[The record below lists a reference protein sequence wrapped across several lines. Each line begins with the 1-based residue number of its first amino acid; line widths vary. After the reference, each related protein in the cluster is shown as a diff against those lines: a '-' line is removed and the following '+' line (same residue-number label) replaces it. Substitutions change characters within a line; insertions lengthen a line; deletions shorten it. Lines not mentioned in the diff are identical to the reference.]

1 MSYLKLEAKGNGI
14 TDSPVYSDR
23 LRDMNAIIAEL
34 KEVHENF
41 STHSMNETGLALQG
55 MKIAL
60 GEVIEY
66 LERV

>member
-1 MSYLKLEAKGNGI
+1 MSWLGLEAKGNGI

-23 LRDMNAIIAEL
+23 LRDMNGIIAEL
-34 KEVHENF
+34 KETHENF
-41 STHSMNETGLALQG
+41 STHSMNGTGLALQG

-60 GEVIEY
+60 AEVIEY

>member
-1 MSYLKLEAKGNGI
+1 MSYLKLESKGFSIADNDTYGGRMRDI
-14 TDSPVYSDR
+14 DGVLADLRSTYDS
-23 LRDMNAIIAEL
+23 
-34 KEVHENF
+34 F
-41 STHSMNETGLALQG
+41 STHSMNETALALQG

>member
-1 MSYLKLEAKGNGI
+1 MSYLKLESKGLGI
-14 TDSPVYSDR
+14 TDSPVYSNR
-23 LRDMNAIIAEL
+23 LRDMDGIIAEL
-34 KEVHENF
+34 KETHDNF

>member
-1 MSYLKLEAKGNGI
+1 MSYLKLETKGFGI
-14 TDSPVYSDR
+14 TDSSIYSDR

-34 KEVHENF
+34 KETYENF
-41 STHSMNETGLALQG
+41 STHSMNDSTLTFLG